1 MEDVGQEALRA
12 LKHYHYWAASV
23 GLLKLQ
29 NHLHRDHLIAADQ
42 VLSQLRA
49 SQQLESDV
57 LFTMSILEIDLRLR
71 RCDYSTAMELLE
83 NLAIRMDNGETDV
96 LQRVKIM
103 SLKAQIYDRSGIA
116 QKGFS
121 VALRAASLA
130 HKAKILPALWE
141 AIGAI
146 SRILISMREFEAAV
160 RLMESIMPQV
170 LECENCN
177 LAAQSFSH
185 LADAL
190 MGLAGEA
197 NAESLQRKER
207 LTKALEQIDRSFDEF
222 SRIED
227 VRGQC
232 EMMAK
237 RATIMHLN
245 GDPVLANDCAAKYL
259 DIKKAAK
266 ELN

>member
-1 MEDVGQEALRA
+1 
-12 LKHYHYWAASV
+12 
-23 GLLKLQ
+23 
-29 NHLHRDHLIAADQ
+29 
-42 VLSQLRA
+42 
-49 SQQLESDV
+49 
-57 LFTMSILEIDLRLR
+57 MSILEIDLRLR
-71 RCDYSTAMELLE
+71 RCDYSTAMDLLE
-83 NLAIRMDNGETDV
+83 DLATRMDNSETDV

-103 SLKAQIYDRSGIA
+103 ILKAKIYDNAGIA

-130 HKAKILPALWE
+130 HKAQILPALWE

-146 SRILISMREFEAAV
+146 SRVLVSMREFKAAV

-170 LECENCN
+170 LECEDCN

-190 MGLAGEA
+190 MGLAGDA

-207 LTKALEQIDRSFDEF
+207 LTKALGYIDRSFDEF
-222 SRIED
+222 SRIEN

>member
-1 MEDVGQEALRA
+1 
-12 LKHYHYWAASV
+12 
-23 GLLKLQ
+23 
-29 NHLHRDHLIAADQ
+29 
-42 VLSQLRA
+42 
-49 SQQLESDV
+49 
-57 LFTMSILEIDLRLR
+57 MSTLEIDLCLR
-71 RCDYSTAMELLE
+71 RCDYSTAMDYLE
-83 NLAIRMDNGETDV
+83 HLATRMDNNETDV

-103 SLKAQIYDRSGIA
+103 ILKAKIYDNAGIT

-130 HKAKILPALWE
+130 HKAQILPALWE

-146 SRILISMREFEAAV
+146 SRVLISMREFEAAV

-170 LECENCN
+170 LECEDCN

-190 MGLAGEA
+190 MGLAGDA
-197 NAESLQRKER
+197 NPESLQRKER
-207 LTKALEQIDRSFDEF
+207 LTKALGHIDRSFDEF
-222 SRIED
+222 SRIEN

-232 EMMAK
+232 GMMAK

>member
-1 MEDVGQEALRA
+1 
-12 LKHYHYWAASV
+12 
-23 GLLKLQ
+23 
-29 NHLHRDHLIAADQ
+29 
-42 VLSQLRA
+42 
-49 SQQLESDV
+49 
-57 LFTMSILEIDLRLR
+57 MSTLEIDLRLR
-71 RCDYSTAMELLE
+71 RCDYSAAMDLLE
-83 NLAIRMDNGETDV
+83 NLATRMDNCETDV

-103 SLKAQIYDRSGIA
+103 ILKARIYDNAGIA

-130 HKAKILPALWE
+130 HKAQVLPALWE

-146 SRILISMREFEAAV
+146 SRVLISMREFEAAV

-170 LECENCN
+170 LECEDCN

-190 MGLAGEA
+190 MGLAGDA

-207 LTKALEQIDRSFDEF
+207 LTKALEHIDRSFDEF

-232 EMMAK
+232 QMMAK

-266 ELN
+266 ERN

>member
-1 MEDVGQEALRA
+1 MD
-12 LKHYHYWAASV
+12 
-23 GLLKLQ
+23 
-29 NHLHRDHLIAADQ
+29 
-42 VLSQLRA
+42 
-49 SQQLESDV
+49 
-57 LFTMSILEIDLRLR
+57 
-71 RCDYSTAMELLE
+71 LLE
-83 NLAIRMDNGETDV
+83 NLATRMDNGETDV

-103 SLKAQIYDRSGIA
+103 ILKARIYDHAGIT

-141 AIGAI
+141 AIGAV
-146 SRILISMREFEAAV
+146 SRVLISMREFEAAV

-170 LECENCN
+170 LECEDCN

-190 MGLAGEA
+190 MGLAGDA

-207 LTKALEQIDRSFDEF
+207 LTKALEHIDRSFDEF

-232 EMMAK
+232 QMMAK

>member
-1 MEDVGQEALRA
+1 M
-12 LKHYHYWAASV
+12 
-23 GLLKLQ
+23 
-29 NHLHRDHLIAADQ
+29 AADQ

-71 RCDYSTAMELLE
+71 RCDYSTAMDLLE
-83 NLAIRMDNGETDV
+83 ILSTRMDNGETDV

-103 SLKAQIYDRSGIA
+103 TLKAQIYDRAGIA
-116 QKGFS
+116 QKGFT

-146 SRILISMREFEAAV
+146 SRVLISMREFEAAV
-160 RLMESIMPQV
+160 RLMESIIPQV
-170 LECENCN
+170 LECEDCN

-190 MGLAGEA
+190 MGLAGDV

-207 LTKALEQIDRSFDEF
+207 LTKALEHIDRSFDEF
-222 SRIED
+222 SRIKD

-266 ELN
+266 DLN